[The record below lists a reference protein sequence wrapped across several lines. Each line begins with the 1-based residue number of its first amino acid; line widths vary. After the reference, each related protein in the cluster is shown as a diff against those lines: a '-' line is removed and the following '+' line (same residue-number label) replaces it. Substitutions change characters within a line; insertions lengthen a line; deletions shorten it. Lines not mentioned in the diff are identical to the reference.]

1 MWPIFIF
8 NKSPPYMYVYVSII
22 VPNAH
27 QMSKKISEIHYLFD
41 PQQLKF

>member
-1 MWPIFIF
+1 
-8 NKSPPYMYVYVSII
+8 MYVYVSII

-27 QMSKKISEIHYLFD
+27 QMSKKISEIYYLFD

>member
-1 MWPIFIF
+1 
-8 NKSPPYMYVYVSII
+8 MYVYVSII

-41 PQQLKF
+41 PQ